1 MPCGQA
7 DYWIFHAGQV
17 HYNPCMN
24 KNVSCIKLIKLLLC
38 EGIAENLFA
47 PSACGLTQRRP
58 GTRGWETLL

>member
-1 MPCGQA
+1 
-7 DYWIFHAGQV
+7 V

-47 PSACGLTQRRP
+47 SSARGLTQSLPRIQMSP